1 VIKMLSQ
8 KSNEELLRL
17 AAQTNMPLAQLQQQA
32 QVQAAMQQQSGVI
45 EVPQVNFYP
54 SRHPN
59 PTKARRQDIKQAY
72 RLLRPTK
79 RSIFSPRRWFF
90 GGKYRY
96 NTNTMR
102 CVIDGADVENLIR
115 LAGNIYDQIIDEE
128 TGKSLWELYFHNPV
142 TGEPEAFVA
151 RENVT
156 SGRKL
161 RGTYCPE
168 HLHLYHMLT
177 KWEKEEEAEQEAKS
191 GTLKAKLKKGV
202 SVVAVPINTI
212 KKKDNT
218 PPTLAKYQPFFEMLK
233 QDNIPITHMTNSATG
248 VNDLVVVVFDMRQFQ
263 TGGNTRVL
271 FDALAM
277 HQMQQQVAQ
286 AQPMPLPTESND
298 GSA

>member
-1 VIKMLSQ
+1 MLGNQTQSD
-8 KSNEELLRL
+8 LLRL
-17 AAQTNMPLAQLQQQA
+17 AAQTNMPLAQIQQQA
-32 QVQAAMQQQSGVI
+32 MAQAAMQEQAGMI

-59 PTKARRQDIKQAY
+59 PVKARRKDIKQAY
-72 RLLRPTK
+72 KLLKPTK

-102 CVIDGADVENLIR
+102 CVIDGADIENLIR

-151 RENVT
+151 REGVT

-177 KWEKEEEAEQEAKS
+177 KWEKEEEMEQEAKS
-191 GTLKAKLKKGV
+191 GTLKSKLKKGV
-202 SVVAVPINTI
+202 SVVAVPIKTI
-212 KKKDNT
+212 KKRDNT
-218 PPTLAKYQPFFEMLK
+218 PPSLAKYQPFFEMLK
-233 QDNIPITHMTNSATG
+233 QDNIPVTHLTNAATG
-248 VNDLVVVVFDMRQFQ
+248 KNDLVMVVFDMRQFN
-263 TGGNTRVL
+263 GNMNNRLL
-271 FDALAM
+271 FDALAIN
-277 HQMQQQVAQ
+277 QMQAAQ
-286 AQPMPLPTESND
+286 TQPMPLPTESNE

>member
-1 VIKMLSQ
+1 MLGNQTQSD
-8 KSNEELLRL
+8 LLRL
-17 AAQTNMPLAQLQQQA
+17 AAQTNMPLAQIQQQA
-32 QVQAAMQQQSGVI
+32 MAQAAMQEQAGMI

-59 PTKARRQDIKQAY
+59 PVKARRKDIKQAY
-72 RLLRPTK
+72 KLLKPTK

-115 LAGNIYDQIIDEE
+115 LAGNIYDQIIDED

-151 RENVT
+151 REGVT

-177 KWEKEEEAEQEAKS
+177 KWEKEEEAEQEAKG

-202 SVVAVPINTI
+202 SVVAVPIKTI
-212 KKKDNT
+212 KKRDNT
-218 PPTLAKYQPFFEMLK
+218 PLTLAKYQPFFEMLK
-233 QDNIPITHMTNSATG
+233 QDNIPVTHLTNAATG
-248 VNDLVVVVFDMRQFQ
+248 SNDLVMVVFDMRQFN
-263 TGGNTRVL
+263 GNANNRLL
-271 FDALAM
+271 FDALAIN
-277 HQMQQQVAQ
+277 QMQTAK

-298 GSA
+298 GSV